1 MKDEVCLPL
10 DDETGGIWFFPRV
23 PITAATI
30 IAIMMTAMRAAIAM
44 SILLFLYH
52 GLNKEEKLSVLVI
65 EHRSTQPSTYR
76 ITFLVIGTSSSP
88 LSNVECYIR
97 GNIYLYEN

>member
-52 GLNKEEKLSVLVI
+52 GLNKEEKLFILGKDN
-65 EHRSTQPSTYR
+65 RNTYR
-76 ITFLVIGTSSSP
+76 GISGVSISSFVYCKQNQNRD
-88 LSNVECYIR
+88 LLKYIVTNRVE
-97 GNIYLYEN
+97 